1 MKQILNVGLLVCA
14 FVSITACGP
23 TVTHS
28 VNFNPTEPLRLA
40 VLPFRYASDDG
51 SSSEVAPPTSNLLI
65 DSINPLASLPTSSPT
80 QLARTYVQNEL
91 TATRFDVLTPFLVE
105 ATLAHSGLTN
115 SDGAF
120 LQQKIHALS
129 PQEICE
135 ELLTCDAVLYGTVY
149 DWDRDYYGIESVSS
163 VDIEVVVRSAR
174 TGAEL
179 FRSRAKDS
187 DRRGISGGPTGF
199 SDIVLEPIR
208 GLDASI
214 IEELAQKT
222 VASIFRPLRSKPTT
236 PVSGPPSI
244 YAAATDSH
252 HGNFG
257 LAKPLLVLAYGSDAK
272 VASFS
277 IGSVIQDIPM
287 VEKYPGHYVGEYY
300 PLDGDTFSAQTV
312 TVQLRD
318 EFGRTTTHTLPGQ
331 PLRLASQ

>member
-1 MKQILNVGLLVCA
+1 MSICA
-14 FVSITACGP
+14 CVTACGP
-23 TVTHS
+23 TVTHT
-28 VNFNPTEPLRLA
+28 VNFNPSEPLRLA
-40 VLPFRYASDDG
+40 VLPFRYVGDG
-51 SSSEVAPPTSNLLI
+51 ASSSEVAPPTSNLLI
-65 DSINPLASLPTSSPT
+65 DSINPLASVPTSSPT

-115 SDGAF
+115 SEGAF

-135 ELLTCDAVLYGTVY
+135 EFLTCDAVLYGTVY

-174 TGAEL
+174 TGAEI
-179 FRSRAKDS
+179 FRSRGKDS

-199 SDIVLEPIR
+199 SDLVLEPIR

-222 VASIFRPLRSKPTT
+222 IASMFRPLRNKPTS
-236 PVSGPPSI
+236 PIAGPPSI

-257 LAKPLLVLAYGSDAK
+257 SAKPLLVLMYGSSTK
-272 VASFS
+272 TASFS
-277 IGSVIQDIPM
+277 IGSVIRDIPM
-287 VEKYPGHYVGEYY
+287 VEKYPGHYAGEYY
-300 PLDGDTFSAQTV
+300 PLDGDSFSQQAV

-318 EFGRTTTHTLPGQ
+318 EFGRAATHAVPGQ
-331 PLRLASQ
+331 ALQLSSPSSQGGP